1 MRYLTK
7 VTTKNILPMG
17 EIDYDG
23 KQNCLTGN
31 EEDMF
36 LEHVVCGE
44 HEILY
49 LDAYLR
55 EVFTPTVN

>member
-1 MRYLTK
+1 
-7 VTTKNILPMG
+7 MG
-17 EIDYDG
+17 DFDFDE

-31 EEDMF
+31 DEDLL

-44 HEILY
+44 HELLY

-55 EVFTPTVN
+55 EMFTPTVNI

>member
-1 MRYLTK
+1 
-7 VTTKNILPMG
+7 MG

-31 EEDMF
+31 EEEMF

-55 EVFTPTVN
+55 EVFAQTVN